1 MIWPLTFAGS
11 GMAASYFG
19 VPTGVGRPPI
29 FSMYLSRSGLVG
41 LAASLV
47 ISGSVPTQ
55 KRSGLESAFGVA
67 RRISRSPGA
76 ALAAMETLIIT
87 VSIIAGLAVRFG
99 GFLRIF
105 SRICWR
111 STASAAVQTFVPELP
126 LRVA

>member
-11 GMAASYFG
+11 GMPASYFG
-19 VPTGVGRPPI
+19 VPTGAGRPPI
-29 FSMYLSRSGLVG
+29 FSMYLSRSG

-87 VSIIAGLAVRFG
+87 VSIIAGLEIGRAHV
-99 GFLRIF
+99 
-105 SRICWR
+105 
-111 STASAAVQTFVPELP
+111 
-126 LRVA
+126 